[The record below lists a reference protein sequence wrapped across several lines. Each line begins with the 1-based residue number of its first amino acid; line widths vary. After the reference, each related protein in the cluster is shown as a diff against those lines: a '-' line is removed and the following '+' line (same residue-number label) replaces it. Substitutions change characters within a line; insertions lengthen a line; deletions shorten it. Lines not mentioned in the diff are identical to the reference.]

1 MLPAMKLPAFAGLL
15 LLSTA
20 CASSTAKKPVEPA
33 PPVAKAK
40 PAPSL
45 AGMWSS
51 RCTDRGTQRSI
62 IVYALTENTWSID
75 HFVHLDATCSE
86 KFLTVHSE
94 GTYELGEPVGHGVH
108 ELKRTILKKTITPH
122 NEGAARYLL
131 SNDGCKLPGF
141 EEGKPMDL
149 AKNDCSNLGQESVER
164 CPVEFDLVN
173 VSGDWIAFGL
183 RPSEGDI
190 CAPQRRPKVVAA
202 MVLKRK

>member
-1 MLPAMKLPAFAGLL
+1 MLRPMKLPFLAGLL
-15 LLSTA
+15 CLSAA
-20 CASSTAKKPVEPA
+20 CASSPPKPVEPA
-33 PPVAKAK
+33 PPVAKPK

-45 AGMWSS
+45 AGLWSS
-51 RCTDRGTQRSI
+51 RCIDRGAQRSV

-94 GTYELGEPVGHGVH
+94 GTYELGEPAGQGAY
-108 ELKRTILKKTITPH
+108 ELKWTILKKSITPH
-122 NEGAARYLL
+122 NEAAAKYL
-131 SNDGCKLPGF
+131 SSDGCKLPGF
-141 EEGKPMDL
+141 ESGKPMDL
-149 AKNDCSNLGQESVER
+149 AKNDCGNLGQESIER

-183 RPSEGDI
+183 RPAEGDI